1 MIRLA
6 LQIFL
11 CIVTAKGEYS
21 YYGSEYPYEP
31 ANGLVV
37 TSPKWKSTSR
47 LLREFLGD
55 ELVERQIFGIPF
67 GIILAIASVSATV
80 RTTDF

>member
-6 LQIFL
+6 LQIVL

-21 YYGSEYPYEP
+21 YYGHEYPYEP
-31 ANGLVV
+31 TNGLVV

-47 LLREFLGD
+47 VLREFLGD

-67 GIILAIASVSATV
+67 GIILAIASVSTI
-80 RTTDF
+80 RNNY